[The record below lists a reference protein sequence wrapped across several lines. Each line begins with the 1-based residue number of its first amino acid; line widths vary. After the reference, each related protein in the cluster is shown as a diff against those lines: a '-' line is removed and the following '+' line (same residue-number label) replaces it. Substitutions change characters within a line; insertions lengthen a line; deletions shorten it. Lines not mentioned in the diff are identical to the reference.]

1 MYICKKNNYKYYM
14 AKSVHNNK
22 RPLGQFMIAKC
33 FKYWGICTVGFK
45 LIY

>member
-22 RPLGQFMIAKC
+22 RPFGAV
-33 FKYWGICTVGFK
+33 YDS
-45 LIY
+45 